1 MKNYDKKASRYIRC
15 IENNIN
21 GISKQYIPLY
31 LQWKRKK
38 PIYRELIKTIIMKK
52 NLNLF
57 TVHYK
62 GRKMKHNIIYTKGET
77 YLQIF
82 CENNLDNCD

>member
-1 MKNYDKKASRYIRC
+1 
-15 IENNIN
+15 
-21 GISKQYIPLY
+21 
-31 LQWKRKK
+31 
-38 PIYRELIKTIIMKK
+38 MKK

-62 GRKMKHNIIYTKGET
+62 GWKMKHNIIYTKGET

-82 CENNLDNCD
+82 CENNLDNCDWKTAIYNSISNIREKSYLQ